1 MDAKT
6 NSSKKSRPEQPTSEA
21 SLFSGSSVIKRGRG
35 RGRGRGCVRPAGTS
49 RAGREGR
56 EGSGRSQHNGDV
68 AAAALQER
76 QRYMEARINEMTH
89 EDRRQLLLQI
99 GERYPSFLLHLIE
112 KPPPKGGFHQPPVAA
127 APNWCICLKCRDMPK
142 KVERICCGRPA
153 NHCQSQSLNFHLLFL
168 DESVLTVAQ
177 MFRQNDLTLPLE
189 KDYNKGKRH
198 AAYRQFVRWHYGRL
212 GLRVRKV
219 IPSCCVWAIRD
230 KYPDQYGQYV
240 GFIPSRLV

>member
-6 NSSKKSRPEQPTSEA
+6 SSSKKSRLEHPTSET
-21 SLFSGSSVIKRGRG
+21 SLFSGSSVRKR
-35 RGRGRGCVRPAGTS
+35 
-49 RAGREGR
+49 
-56 EGSGRSQHNGDV
+56 GDV
-68 AAAALQER
+68 AAAVLQER
-76 QRYMEARINEMTH
+76 QRYIEARINEMTH
-89 EDRRQLLLQI
+89 EDRRQLLVKT
-99 GERYPSFLLHLIE
+99 GERCPSFLLHLID
-112 KPPPKGGFHQPPVAA
+112 KPVAA
-127 APNWCICLKCRDMPK
+127 APNWCTCLKCRDMPK

-153 NHCQSQSLNFHLLFL
+153 NHCQSQSL
-168 DESVLTVAQ
+168 SVLTVAQ

-212 GLRVRKV
+212 GVRVRKV

>member
-6 NSSKKSRPEQPTSEA
+6 SSSKKSRLEHPTSET
-21 SLFSGSSVIKRGRG
+21 SLFSGSLVRKRGRG
-35 RGRGRGCVRPAGTS
+35 RGRGRCCVRPAGTS
-49 RAGREGR
+49 RAGREGG
-56 EGSGRSQHNGDV
+56 EGSGRSQHRGDV
-68 AAAALQER
+68 AAAVLQER
-76 QRYMEARINEMTH
+76 QRYIEARINEMTH
-89 EDRRQLLLQI
+89 EDRRQLLMKT
-99 GERYPSFLLHLIE
+99 GERCPSFLLHLID
-112 KPPPKGGFHQPPVAA
+112 KMAPKGGFHPPPVAA
-127 APNWCICLKCRDMPK
+127 APNWCTCLKCRDMPK

-153 NHCQSQSLNFHLLFL
+153 NHCQSQSL
-168 DESVLTVAQ
+168 SVLTVAQ

-212 GLRVRKV
+212 GVRVRKV